1 MIESLVLFVSVV
13 ASVLIGFSLGIT
25 HSKYKSAKETKYA
38 STVNEAKAHAKSG
51 FGDGWAAKIGKIIV
65 GQNPSEKDISVYNTK
80 DTKGLEGIGHA
91 EGYRPPKSSDADAPS
106 SIRYHNLKG
115 VALSTGGGDI
125 DFEDQSV
132 KIRTSNIHGAPNIKA
147 KDIILDNTTIYHEG
161 RDTEPT
167 KISVDRDALIVDA
180 QLPENAKIESYGGDV
195 RLHDHNPK
203 NKIGSITATRQVRVG
218 FTNSPDVQKTGKS
231 NIGTVHAGG
240 YVLSK
245 DANIDEIKAS
255 GNFRQKISG
264 SPMDELYTDA
274 EENPT
279 VTVAGQSNIKS
290 IIAGN
295 QEVVLGKDTN
305 VGNVASNTSEK
316 PPNVNVYDTP
326 LGNSCAGFMPE
337 PEDKID
343 NPAGL
348 TRHKDNTVSYKAQA
362 KKKE

>member
-132 KIRTSNIHGAPNIKA
+132 KIRNSEVHAPNIKA